1 MVKIVADTSTLFSSE
16 EGNKHGI
23 TITPL
28 SVNIAKDSYRELDEI
43 TSAQFLERLQGGAL
57 PTSSQPSIGE
67 KMEQYELL
75 AKADEVLDIT
85 MADGLSGTYES
96 ACNAKADCVYGDRI
110 TVLNSETLCGPHR
123 YLALKAVRLAEQG
136 NSEPIS
142 GPESSSAGRTGEFRF
157 DDRGCPSQ
165 FHDAGTIVS
174 HPA

>member
-43 TSAQFLERLQGGAL
+43 TSAQFLERLQGGVL

-110 TVLNSETLCGPHR
+110 TVLNSETLCGP
-123 YLALKAVRLAEQG
+123 
-136 NSEPIS
+136 
-142 GPESSSAGRTGEFRF
+142 ESSSAGRTGEFRF

>member
-28 SVNIAKDSYRELDEI
+28 SVNIAKDTYRELDEI
-43 TSAQFLERLQGGAL
+43 TSAQFLERLQEGAL

-123 YLALKAVRLAEQG
+123 YL
-136 NSEPIS
+136 
-142 GPESSSAGRTGEFRF
+142 RT
-157 DDRGCPSQ
+157 DIWS
-165 FHDAGTIVS
+165 
-174 HPA
+174 